1 MCKIFENLGF
11 DLGQLSL
18 HGCRGACRPEQVDIY
33 KKLIFLHSHLTKIH
47 IEIKILFTQYI

>member
-1 MCKIFENLGF
+1 MFKIFENLGF
-11 DLGQLSL
+11 DLGELSL

-33 KKLIFLHSHLTKIH
+33 KKLFCLHSHLTKIH